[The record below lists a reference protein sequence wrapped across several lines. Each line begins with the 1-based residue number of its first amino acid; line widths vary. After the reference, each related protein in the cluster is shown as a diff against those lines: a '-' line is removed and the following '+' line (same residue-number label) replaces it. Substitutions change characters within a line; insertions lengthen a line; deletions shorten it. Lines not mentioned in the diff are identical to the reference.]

1 MSEDLH
7 HECGV
12 VALYQLDEAVDDKPF
27 NGREKVTENVAAL
40 VPGMLLDLQTRGQLA
55 AGLTSY
61 NPERD
66 QLIDTFKDVGVVSEV
81 FRMSRPEKYAAVIEE
96 YAGKAAI
103 GHTRYATAGG
113 DDVRYAQP
121 FERHHGRLWKWFSFA
136 FNGTVSNYTELR
148 DKLLSKQG
156 YHFSLKTDTE
166 IVMHALAHGLRGE
179 TKVDLK
185 KVMKEIGGEFDGGY
199 SMAYLDAAGRL
210 FVARDPAGIRPM
222 SWAVQGRLF
231 AAASESVALTNI
243 GFTEVNSLDPGQ
255 MAIVEKGRLRFER
268 FAPSNTPA
276 RCFFEWVYFANVA
289 SEIDGAGVYRSRA
302 ATGHHLASIED
313 QTVDE
318 DCIVVPVPDTAK
330 AAADAFAYQLG
341 IPCMEGIIRNRYV
354 GRTFILSKDSRER
367 TIRSKY
373 TPLPSVLSG
382 KRVFLVEDSIV
393 RSTTM
398 KILIQQIRKE
408 CGAREIH
415 VRVACPPIVA
425 PCFYGIDMST
435 VGELFAPNF
444 VNGRYQGNPT
454 PGALKKMATA
464 LKVDSLR
471 YLPVK
476 QLGPTIGVEA
486 DSLCLGCVT
495 GKYPT
500 KWGNKLMRRAKN
512 NAKNGQDGR
521 TYE

>member
-1 MSEDLH
+1 M
-7 HECGV
+7 G
-12 VALYQLDEAVDDKPF
+12 
-27 NGREKVTENVAAL
+27 
-40 VPGMLLDLQTRGQLA
+40 
-55 AGLTSY
+55 
-61 NPERD
+61 
-66 QLIDTFKDVGVVSEV
+66 
-81 FRMSRPEKYAAVIEE
+81 
-96 YAGKAAI
+96 
-103 GHTRYATAGG
+103 
-113 DDVRYAQP
+113 
-121 FERHHGRLWKWFSFA
+121 
-136 FNGTVSNYTELR
+136 
-148 DKLLSKQG
+148 
-156 YHFSLKTDTE
+156 
-166 IVMHALAHGLRGE
+166 
-179 TKVDLK
+179 
-185 KVMKEIGGEFDGGY
+185 
-199 SMAYLDAAGRL
+199 YLDAAGRL
-210 FVARDPAGIRPM
+210 FVARDPSGIRPM

-255 MAIVEKGRLRFER
+255 MAIVENGRLRFER
-268 FAPSNTPA
+268 FAPSNNPA

-313 QTVDE
+313 QTVDK

-354 GRTFILSKDSRER
+354 GRTFILSKDSRDR

-435 VGELFAPNF
+435 VGELFAPDF

-454 PGALKKMATA
+454 PGALKKMAAA

-476 QLGPTIGVEA
+476 QLGPTIGVEG

-512 NAKNGQDGR
+512 NAKNGRDGR